1 MLKVLPIRTK
11 TRDEGAIE
19 IPHPTCYFCART
31 EDHGPLGTTQSMI
44 VEQSDPGNPDSL
56 LGTPSV
62 THKYP
67 TAPTGGTYSISSNQY
82 ISPPYLVFVLHV
94 IKLKVNKNNF

>member
-1 MLKVLPIRTK
+1 MS
-11 TRDEGAIE
+11 
-19 IPHPTCYFCART
+19 
-31 EDHGPLGTTQSMI
+31 PLGTTQSI
-44 VEQSDPGNPDSL
+44 VEQSDPRNPDSL

-67 TAPTGGTYSISSNQY
+67 TAPLLGGTLLHSSNQY

-94 IKLKVNKNNF
+94 IRIKVSKQLYNKQHT